1 MEDFE
6 SLVSSLEE
14 LTLAQMIRVAARAG
28 DAAEKTVGAEDTRRA
43 DVERIDRLLYF
54 LWYGQ
59 VPERTTATDL
69 MCFQALEARL
79 RRTSKWPFEGPHG
92 SRPRK

>member
-1 MEDFE
+1 MGDFE

-28 DAAEKTVGAEDTRRA
+28 DAAEKTARTETSRRV

-54 LWYGQ
+54 LWYGR

-69 MCFQALEARL
+69 SCFQTLEARL
-79 RRTSKWPFEGPHG
+79 RRTSEWPFEGPHVPA
-92 SRPRK
+92 RRK

>member
-1 MEDFE
+1 MGEFE

-28 DAAEKTVGAEDTRRA
+28 DEAEKTAGITTTRRA

-59 VPERTTATDL
+59 VPDRATATDL
-69 MCFQALEARL
+69 TCFQALEARL
-79 RRTSKWPFEGPHG
+79 RRTSEWPFEGPHLPA
-92 SRPRK
+92 RRR

>member
-1 MEDFE
+1 MGDFE

-14 LTLAQMIRVAARAG
+14 LTLAEMIRVAARAG
-28 DAAEKTVGAEDTRRA
+28 DEAEKTAGTETTRRA

-59 VPERTTATDL
+59 APERTTATDL
-69 MCFQALEARL
+69 ICFQTLAARL
-79 RRTSKWPFEGPHG
+79 RRTSEWPFEGPH
-92 SRPRK
+92 RPAQGR